1 MQIKY
6 LEERPRSN
14 GKSVWIVNPPKAVK
28 SALNVGYEQFDV
40 RQDAV
45 RRASQVAEAFQDHKR
60 GLQRSVHV
68 SEDTVEGLI
77 AFYRSTNE
85 WKKLKPNSV
94 SFYSLMIR
102 CSSAVRLGQSNVL
115 LGDMLAR
122 NITPTHADKLFT
134 TLKEDVSEHRA
145 VSVIKVLRKIWFVGK
160 RHGKV
165 QFNPFERMGLKG
177 LPSREIMWEP
187 EQVDTFIAKA
197 DEMGLKSIGTIVL
210 LAYHMCQRPGDMRQ
224 LRWNNYKDGLF
235 DFIQE
240 KTQAHVEI
248 PASDMLNE
256 RVALHFSAQV
266 PPDQVI
272 VQCET
277 TGKPY
282 DRFLYTKYAKLIRE
296 AAGLPSHLQVR
307 DLRRTGATEM
317 AEAGATEDELRAVT
331 GHMSRDILSIYVRP
345 TKKLAQAGVNK
356 RFSKG

>member
-1 MQIKY
+1 MHIKY
-6 LEERPRSN
+6 LEERSRAN
-14 GKSVWIVNPPKAVK
+14 GKSIWIVNPPKTVK

-45 RRASQVAEAFQDHKR
+45 RRANQVAEAFQDHKR
-60 GLQRSVHV
+60 GLQRSVGV

-77 AFYRSTNE
+77 AFYKSTNE
-85 WKKLKPNSV
+85 WAKLKHNSLR
-94 SFYSLMIR
+94 FYSLMIR
-102 CSSAVRLGQSNVL
+102 TSSATRIGQSNIL
-115 LGDMLAR
+115 FGEMLAR

-134 TLKEDVSEHRA
+134 TIKENLSEHRA

-177 LPSREIMWEP
+177 LSSRVIMWEP
-187 EQVDTFIAKA
+187 EQVDAFIAKA

-224 LRWNNYKDGLF
+224 LRWQDYKDGVF

-240 KTQAHVEI
+240 KTQVHVEI
-248 PASDMLNE
+248 PASDMLKE
-256 RVALHFSAQV
+256 RVALHFAAQV
-266 PPDQVI
+266 SPDQVI

-277 TGKPY
+277 TGKGY
-282 DRFLYTKYAKLIRE
+282 DRYLYSKYARQIRDSI
-296 AAGLPSHLQVR
+296 GLPSYLQVR